1 MGKADITLAQIRDT
15 ARLIGP
21 YIVPTPIHSWRGP
34 EVARLL
40 EPGTEAVLKLELL
53 QHTGTFKV
61 RGALSQMLRL
71 PPEDLRSGVTAVSA
85 GNHAIA
91 VAYVAS
97 ILGVS
102 AKVVMMRTA
111 NPARL
116 AAARSHGA
124 EILLAAD
131 GAAAFAMAEELVAR
145 EGRVFIHP
153 FEGSNVTLGTATI
166 GLELM
171 EQASALDAVL
181 VAVGGG
187 GLASGVATAVK
198 LLHSSCRVYG
208 VEPAGAAGMHRS
220 FAAGAPQKLE
230 EVVTIADSLAPPFTL
245 PYSFGVCRERVDELV
260 TVEDDELRRAMALIF
275 RSLKF
280 AVEPACAAV
289 VAALTGPLRLALAG
303 KRVGL
308 IFCGSNIDFAAFS
321 GHMRGML
328 Q

>member
-1 MGKADITLAQIRDT
+1 MGETDITLAQIRDT
-15 ARLIGP
+15 SRLIGP
-21 YIVPTPIHSWRGP
+21 YIVPTPVHSWRSP
-34 EVARLL
+34 EIARLL
-40 EPGTEAVLKLELL
+40 EPGTEAIAKLELL

-102 AKVVMMRTA
+102 AKVVMMKTA

-145 EGRVFIHP
+145 ENRVFVHP
-153 FEGSNVTLGTATI
+153 FEGRNVTLGTATI

-181 VAVGGG
+181 VAIGGG

-198 LLHSSCRVYG
+198 LLRPSCRVYG
-208 VEPAGAAGMHRS
+208 IEPAGAAGMHRS
-220 FAAGAPQKLE
+220 LAAGAPQKLDK
-230 EVVTIADSLAPPFTL
+230 VATIADSLAPPLTL

-260 TVEDDELRRAMALIF
+260 TVDDDDLRRSMALIF

-289 VAALTGPLRLALAG
+289 VAALTGPLRSVLAG

-308 IFCGSNIDFAAFS
+308 IFCGSNIDLATFS
-321 GHMRGML
+321 DHVRSVL

>member
-1 MGKADITLAQIRDT
+1 MGNAAITLAQIRDT
-15 ARLIGP
+15 SRLIGP
-21 YIVPTPIHSWRGP
+21 YIVPTPVYSWRGP
-34 EVARLL
+34 EISRLL
-40 EPGTEAVLKLELL
+40 AAGTEAIVKLELL

-71 PPEDLRSGVTAVSA
+71 PSEDLRSGVTAVSA

-102 AKVVMMRTA
+102 AKVVMVKTA

-124 EILLAAD
+124 EILLAED
-131 GAAAFAMAEELVAR
+131 GATAFAKAEELVTR
-145 EGRVFIHP
+145 EGRVFVHP
-153 FEGSNVTLGTATI
+153 FEGPNVTLGTATI
-166 GLELM
+166 GLELL
-171 EQASALDAVL
+171 EQGSALDAVL

-198 LLHSSCRVYG
+198 LLHPSCRVYG
-208 VEPAGAAGMHRS
+208 IEPAGAPGMHRS
-220 FAAGAPQKLE
+220 FAAGRPQKLE
-230 EVVTIADSLAPPFTL
+230 KISTIADSLAPPLTL

-260 TVEDDELRRAMALIF
+260 TVDDDDLRRAMALIF

-289 VAALTGPLRLALAG
+289 VAALTGPLRAALAG

-308 IFCGSNIDFAAFS
+308 IFCGSNIDLATFS
-321 GHMRGML
+321 DHVRSVL